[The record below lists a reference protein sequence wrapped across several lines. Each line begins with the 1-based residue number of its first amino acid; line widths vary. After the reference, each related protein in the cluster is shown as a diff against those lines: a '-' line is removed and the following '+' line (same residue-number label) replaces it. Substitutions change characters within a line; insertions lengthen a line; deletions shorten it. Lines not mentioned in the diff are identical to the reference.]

1 MPDASDRPVRPGRLT
16 GLAARHP
23 LWVFLVLVFGMGWL
37 LLAVP
42 VLADRGLIGG
52 PQMPAEFFALGVTWL
67 VMLPAALW
75 VTWATGGRR
84 AVRDLLARAVR
95 WRIGLWWAVV
105 LLALPATTL
114 VVGFALGGS
123 LDTSGAVS
131 ALLGGVLSMLTAV
144 LVIHLVEETVWAGFL
159 QTRLERRHNLVVAA
173 LITSVPFSAIHLP
186 LVLVGETRGL
196 PILIGAGKLLLLGI
210 GMRLM
215 IGVFLRGTGSLLAVG
230 LVHGVFNA
238 SNNRGG
244 LVDGLLK
251 DADQNLAAPIAMVV
265 VTALVAVAVRR
276 RPRGVHSGSAAAAP
290 SASGAAGP
298 VPPTGSPTAELLGAV
313 PEPSQ
318 RAATPRPHPRS
329 KEGTPC

>member
-1 MPDASDRPVRPGRLT
+1 MPDASDRPIRPGRLT

-23 LWVFLVLVFGMGWL
+23 LRVFLALVFGLGWPI
-37 LLAVP
+37 LALP
-42 VLADRGLIGG
+42 VLAGRGLIGG
-52 PQMPAEFFALGVTWL
+52 PQVPPEFFALAVTWL

-75 VTWATGGRR
+75 VTGATGGRR
-84 AVRDLLARAVR
+84 AVRDLLGRAVR

-123 LDTSGAVS
+123 PDTGAAMVS
-131 ALLGGVLSMLTAV
+131 GVLSMITAV

-159 QTRLERRHNLVVAA
+159 QTRLEGRHNLVVAA
-173 LITSVPFSAIHLP
+173 LLTSVPFSAIHLP
-186 LVLVGETRGL
+186 LLLVDETSGLSVLVG
-196 PILIGAGKLLLLGI
+196 AAKLLLLGV

-230 LVHGVFNA
+230 IVHGVFNA

-265 VTALVAVAVRR
+265 VTALVAVALRR
-276 RPRGVHSGSAAAAP
+276 RSRVAQGTLAATATPVGS
-290 SASGAAGP
+290 AAGP
-298 VPPTGSPTAELLGAV
+298 VGPSGPTADLQGAV

-318 RAATPRPHPRS
+318 RAAAPRPHHAS
-329 KEGTPC
+329 EEGTPC